1 MHKLQ
6 RPILKNPTSCS
17 FSATTWD
24 TRPGMLRPAFH
35 PDALHRPDGTGGH
48 AIYAGIRRK
57 PRQCPVSAP
66 SRATIM
72 TGQHSGHGHV
82 RGNKEYWLGEVWY
95 GQNKE
100 YAVTG
105 QEPYDPQHIILPE
118 IMKKNGYTTGMF
130 GKWAGGYEGSTSTPD
145 KRGVDEYFG
154 YMCQFQAHLY
164 YPNFLNSYSRAA
176 GDTAVSR
183 VILEDNI
190 RYPMSGED
198 YFKRTQYS
206 ADLIHQKALE
216 WLDKQD
222 GKQPFY
228 GFLTYTLPHAE
239 LVQPNDS
246 ILKKYKKQFFHDKT
260 WGGDA
265 VPATTRACTH
275 MPSLP
280 A

>member
-1 MHKLQ
+1 M
-6 RPILKNPTSCS
+6 
-17 FSATTWD
+17 
-24 TRPGMLRPAFH
+24 G
-35 PDALHRPDGTGGH
+35 
-48 AIYAGIRRK
+48 RR
-57 PRQCPVSAP
+57 
-66 SRATIM
+66 
-72 TGQHSGHGHV
+72 
-82 RGNKEYWLGEVWY
+82 
-95 GQNKE
+95 
-100 YAVTG
+100 
-105 QEPYDPQHIILPE
+105 
-118 IMKKNGYTTGMF
+118 
-130 GKWAGGYEGSTSTPD
+130 YEGSTSTPD

-246 ILKKYKKQFFHDKT
+246 ILKKYKKQFLKTRPGADKP
-260 WGGDA
+260 
-265 VPATTRACTH
+265 VPVTTRACTH